1 LSDDSSMRGLWLTRM
16 RAGNEI
22 LQRLLADALPRQ
34 LAGHLDAVD
43 LGRRRRQGHAALLE
57 ADLADLGG
65 GEAHGITIGVAPPA
79 AAISPANVARRS
91 ARRATRAKRW
101 PFDAKTRASSVPIPA
116 EAPVISVTRSVTIGC
131 S

>member
-1 LSDDSSMRGLWLTRM
+1 MILVLSDDSSMRGLWLTRM

-57 ADLADLGG
+57 ADLANLGR
-65 GEAHGITIGVAPPA
+65 GEAHGITIGVDDGGEGA
-79 AAISPANVARRS
+79 AVEGVVAAVGRVLP
-91 ARRATRAKRW
+91 RRAFR
-101 PFDAKTRASSVPIPA
+101 
-116 EAPVISVTRSVTIGC
+116 
-131 S
+131 